1 MKPDRPTSNRSR
13 VFTAILVLIL
23 GSPGI
28 GTAAPGGPV
37 PAFDLVDLA
46 GNRHTA
52 DDNQGH
58 ILLLFFVGHN

>member
-1 MKPDRPTSNRSR
+1 M
-13 VFTAILVLIL
+13 ILVLIL

-28 GTAAPGGPV
+28 STAAPGDPV

-52 DDNQGH
+52 DDYQGH

>member
-1 MKPDRPTSNRSR
+1 MQPNRLTSIGSR
-13 VFTAILVLIL
+13 VFGAILVLIL

-28 GTAAPGGPV
+28 SSAAAGDPV

-52 DDNQGH
+52 DDYQGH